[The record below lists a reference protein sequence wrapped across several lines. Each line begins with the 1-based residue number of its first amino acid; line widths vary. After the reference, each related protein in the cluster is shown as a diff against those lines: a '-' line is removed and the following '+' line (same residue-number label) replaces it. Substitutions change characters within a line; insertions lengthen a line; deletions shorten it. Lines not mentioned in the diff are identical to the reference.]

1 MNKTVYFLIDCSGS
15 MYPNRGDAVNTA
27 MEKIVTEAV
36 PDIKTQKNDDLNISF
51 VFLGFSDN
59 FTGKV
64 VELMPR
70 TELDDFDHWD
80 TIESSMF
87 NGGTPTGAGIKAII
101 DDLNGGRR
109 GEPDPNAVAPVI
121 ILISDGEP
129 NGDNPSYDEVLEYA
143 VKGGP
148 KEDKMFRK
156 AIRVALG
163 MDVSEAGRTS
173 LKKFGSVSA
182 KMASAGI
189 ESYYDCS
196 EDYVDDFVSI
206 LKSVT
211 VNASI
216 G

>member
-36 PDIKTQKNDDLNISF
+36 PDIKAQKNDDLNITF
-51 VFLGFSDN
+51 VFLGFSDQ
-59 FTGKV
+59 FQGKV

-70 TELDDFDHWD
+70 ADLDEFDHWD
-80 TIESSMF
+80 RIEPDMF
-87 NGGTPTGAGIKAII
+87 NGGTPTGAAIQAII
-101 DDLNGGRR
+101 DDMNGGQR
-109 GEPDPNAVAPVI
+109 GEPSPKAVAPVI

-129 NGDNPSYDEVLEYA
+129 NGDNPTYDEVLECA

-148 KEDKMFRK
+148 KENLMFRR
-156 AIRVALG
+156 AIRIALG
-163 MDVSEAGRTS
+163 MDVNEAGRQS
-173 LKKFGSVSA
+173 LKKFGSVST

-189 ESYYDCS
+189 ASYYDCS

>member
-15 MYPNRGDAVNTA
+15 MYGNRGDAVNTA
-27 MEKIVTEAV
+27 MEKVVSEAI
-36 PDIKTQKNDDLNISF
+36 PAIKAQKNDDLSISF
-51 VFLGFSDN
+51 VVLGFSDAFN
-59 FTGKV
+59 GKV

-80 TIESSMF
+80 AIESDMF
-87 NGGTPTGAGIKAII
+87 NGGTPTGAGLKAVI

-129 NGDNPSYDEVLEYA
+129 NGDNPTYDAVMECA

-148 KEDKMFRK
+148 NENKMFRK

-163 MDVSEAGRTS
+163 MDVNDTGRAS

-182 KMASAGI
+182 KMASAGVA
-189 ESYYDCS
+189 SYYDCS

-211 VNASI
+211 VNASV